1 MAKTHVEPGSTWT
14 EEEERAVYNGYI
26 RRDGLDEIARSFP
39 TDRQFESIRMKFANH
54 VWEDTNGRQGLRGSN
69 KWVKAKWVQYRKTA
83 VLYADEQITKLR
95 EEEDEL
101 KSKLRMLQFRIQ
113 SHENRLRE
121 VLTLPN

>member
-14 EEEERAVYNGYI
+14 EEEERAVYDGYI
-26 RRDGLDEIARSFP
+26 RRIGLDAIASSFP

-69 KWVKAKWVQYRKTA
+69 KWVKARWVQYRKNA
-83 VLYADEQITKLR
+83 VLYADEQIKSLR
-95 EEEDEL
+95 EEEADLQSRLRLIQYRL
-101 KSKLRMLQFRIQ
+101 KA
-113 SHENRLRE
+113 HENRLQE